1 MIGGAAFGA
10 SSSGVG
16 GDPLLAVIVSCL
28 FAVLWR
34 GRSRACGA
42 LLRAGTV
49 PRLALER
56 PG

>member
-1 MIGGAAFGA
+1 MGGAVFGA
-10 SSSGVG
+10 SSSGDG
-16 GDPLLAVIVSCL
+16 HAPLLAVIFCCL
-28 FAVLWR
+28 SAVLWR
-34 GRSRACGA
+34 GRPRAYGA